1 MIDMIR
7 GLVTRRC
14 VLWLLVPLAL
24 SLGCQPDDINR
35 QYGQRRSAVGAD
47 SVNGTAVFAKMY
59 EQAGHKVTTWR
70 RLSPKL
76 HQYDT
81 LVWFPDTLDV
91 PSQRERQFLDQW
103 LARSSSKVLVYV
115 GRDFD
120 AGPLYWKKMET
131 NAPPAQTGEIA
142 TRLSDALMDHNSVRG
157 RASKDVYARWFIR
170 RSGKA
175 EKVESLSG
183 PWAEGIDASKA
194 EISVDWRLDPV
205 QSEDI
210 PKAGAAT
217 PVAPSIAT
225 KKSRSK
231 RVQKYLTTT
240 EYYREATD
248 VPRSETLLESGTGA
262 PLVRRVMETPPNGW
276 SQGGKVIVVVNG
288 SFLLNMPLV
297 NHEHRKL
304 AAKVIAESAP
314 GGRVAFLESDIL
326 GLDTYAQEP
335 DAEIPSGLEL
345 FLIFPINALILHLVA
360 VGILFCFTVLP
371 IFGRPRQLPRD
382 AVSDFGAHI
391 AAVGELLQFTQD
403 RQAARRALDE
413 YNKVVRGA
421 GARTGA
427 PPTAAAAPSAAA
439 NAVSTHTAN
448 PPSNP

>member
-1 MIDMIR
+1 MNVR
-7 GLVTRRC
+7 PRSFAAQRA
-14 VLWLLVPLAL
+14 VLLLLVPLAL

-35 QYGQRRSAVGAD
+35 QYGQRRAAVGAD

-91 PSQRERQFLDQW
+91 PSPRERQFLDQW
-103 LARSSSKVLVYV
+103 LARDSSKVLVYV

-131 NAPPAQTGEIA
+131 NAPPGQAGEIA
-142 TRLSDALMDHNSVRG
+142 SRLSDALSDHNAARN
-157 RASKDVYARWFIR
+157 RASQDAYARWFVR
-170 RSGKA
+170 RNGKG
-175 EKVESLSG
+175 EQVQSLRG

-205 QSEDI
+205 QTDDL
-210 PKAGAAT
+210 PKLGTTSTITPAAN
-217 PVAPSIAT
+217 SQ
-225 KKSRSK
+225 KKRSK
-231 RVQKYLTTT
+231 RAQKYLTTT
-240 EYYREATD
+240 EYYYESPS
-248 VPRSETLLESGTGA
+248 VPQSETLLESGEGT
-262 PLVRRVMETPPNGW
+262 PLVRRVTEPSVNEW

-288 SFLLNMPLV
+288 SFLLNLPLV

-304 AAKVIAESAP
+304 AAKVIAESSP
-314 GGRVAFLESDIL
+314 GGRVAFLESDAA

-345 FLIFPINALILHLVA
+345 FLIFPINAVILHLVA

-371 IFGRPRQLPRD
+371 IFGRPRQLPREPT
-382 AVSDFGAHI
+382 SDFGAHI
-391 AAVGELLQFTQD
+391 GAVGELLQFAHD

-413 YNKVVRGA
+413 YHKVVRGA
-421 GARTGA
+421 GARTTA
-427 PPTAAAAPSAAA
+427 TTTAAAPATAAPAPNPNA
-439 NAVSTHTAN
+439 NL
-448 PPSNP
+448 PSQP